1 MVIKTNRLLAFF
13 CSIQLG
19 NVRCTSL
26 FFLFF
31 FAFLLLLQ
39 VNALRLKTYW
49 SRSIVNV
56 WMYISAKTITWLKAH
71 RHSMTFLTT
80 KGTVEQKWICFCFFV
95 LFASHVPPACKQ
107 RCTFTWKSRE
117 LSDTHISA
125 NYRTLNFK
133 YIYISLLKTTLAWKF
148 VFILTLDKL

>member
-1 MVIKTNRLLAFF
+1 MHFSVLSNWEMFAAHPFF
-13 CSIQLG
+13 S
-19 NVRCTSL
+19 
-26 FFLFF
+26 FFF

-133 YIYISLLKTTLAWKF
+133 YIYIYITFKNYIGMEICLYFNTW
-148 VFILTLDKL
+148 